1 VEKRGRTHEALN
13 EPVAHPL
20 SQMCNGISR
29 GTIMSVIV
37 ALLMSCGLVGL
48 LISDWANADVAAVI
62 AGAAVVS
69 GVIGAL
75 SGRDDRTI

>member
-1 VEKRGRTHEALN
+1 
-13 EPVAHPL
+13 
-20 SQMCNGISR
+20 MCNGISR